1 MPQHVLLRTVEKMDL
16 IHVKGLIDEL
26 ENTISD
32 ACIFES
38 IFQEYLLH
46 ANTLMFVVEHTN
58 EGIIGFASCKGQNLL
73 HHQGMVFEIQEM
85 IVCAR
90 HQGKGYGRLLFE
102 KIQQEVV
109 ARGAKSLEVTSNKR
123 RKEAH
128 AFYESMGFRNSHEKF
143 TIYF

>member
-1 MPQHVLLRTVEKMDL
+1 MPQQVLLRTVEKMDL
-16 IHVKGLIDEL
+16 IQVKGLIDEL

-32 ACIFES
+32 SNIFDS

-46 ANTLMFVVEHTN
+46 ENTLMFVVEHAD
-58 EGIIGFASCKGQNLL
+58 EGIIGFASCKGQRLL

-85 IVCAR
+85 IVRAR

-102 KIQQEVV
+102 KIQHEVL

-128 AFYESMGFRNSHEKF
+128 AFYVSMGFRNSHEKF

>member
-1 MPQHVLLRTVEKMDL
+1 MPQHVLLRAVEKRDL
-16 IHVKGLIDEL
+16 IQVKGLIDEL
-26 ENTISD
+26 ENNVSDLETI
-32 ACIFES
+32 ES
-38 IFQEYLLH
+38 IFQEYFLH
-46 ANTLMFVVEHTN
+46 ENTLMYVIDHEAD
-58 EGIIGFASCKGQNLL
+58 GIIAFASCKGQRLL

-85 IVCAR
+85 IVRAR
-90 HQGKGYGRLLFE
+90 YQGKGYGRLLLD
-102 KIQQEVV
+102 KIHQEVK

>member
-1 MPQHVLLRTVEKMDL
+1 MPQHILLRAVEKLDL

-26 ENTISD
+26 ENYISD
-32 ACIFES
+32 PHVFEL

-46 ANTLMFVVEHTN
+46 ENTLMYVIEH
-58 EGIIGFASCKGQNLL
+58 EVDGIIGFVSCKGQRLL

-85 IVCAR
+85 IVRAR

-102 KIQQEVV
+102 KIHQEVE
-109 ARGAKSLEVTSNKR
+109 AHGAKSLEVTSNKR